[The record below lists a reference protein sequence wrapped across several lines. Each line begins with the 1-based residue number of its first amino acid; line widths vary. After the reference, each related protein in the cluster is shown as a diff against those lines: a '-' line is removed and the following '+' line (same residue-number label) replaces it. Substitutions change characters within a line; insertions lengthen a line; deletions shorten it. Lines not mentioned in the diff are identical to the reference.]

1 MLWMK
6 NMDALQSE
14 TVPWHFAW
22 TCIISPIFFGGGEM
36 GQDGCG
42 IALSLQVSVHGRTPE
57 PHPLLLAAPD
67 STGWDCQVLP
77 PAAHKHQL
85 LHYFRTSPCSHSITS
100 CSPGPTLLSLQ
111 TSHLRI
117 VSVLIHRI
125 AYKGEMMFWTRSQ
138 MCWKSKEIISIHQM
152 RLDCEMTSSSSMFSL
167 WSTFL
172 PYCSLDNQSWCDTC
186 ALVFFFNVPFY
197 SFYWMLPC

>member
-1 MLWMK
+1 MLLLKINGYLK
-6 NMDALQSE
+6 NALDEEYGCSAVRNSAM
-14 TVPWHFAW
+14 TFCLDLHHKPY
-22 TCIISPIFFGGGEM
+22 IFLGGEM

-85 LHYFRTSPCSHSITS
+85 LHYFCTSPCSHSITS

-138 MCWKSKEIISIHQM
+138 MC
-152 RLDCEMTSSSSMFSL
+152 
-167 WSTFL
+167 
-172 PYCSLDNQSWCDTC
+172 
-186 ALVFFFNVPFY
+186 
-197 SFYWMLPC
+197 